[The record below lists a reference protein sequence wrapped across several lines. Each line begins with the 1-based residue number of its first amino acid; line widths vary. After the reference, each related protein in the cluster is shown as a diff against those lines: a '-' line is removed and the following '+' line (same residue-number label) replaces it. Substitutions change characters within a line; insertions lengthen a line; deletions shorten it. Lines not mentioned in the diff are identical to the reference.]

1 MQTSL
6 FRLFTPA
13 MKAFKAPLFN
23 QADRIFLWI
32 AALFGVL
39 YIFIT
44 PPFQAPDEFFHFYRT
59 YQLSEGQVLATKE
72 GNQVG
77 GLLPRSL
84 QTVSLPFMGLPH
96 QPENRLSLTQLGDTL
111 KLPLGDTGDRI
122 FMHLST
128 MALYSPIPYIPSTV
142 GVGLG
147 KLVGLSPLALTY
159 VGRLFNL
166 AAWIALGYA
175 ALRITPIFR
184 WVMLLLLLTPM
195 SLFLAASLSADAIT
209 NGLAFVLMALV
220 LRTAFGESETLSVRD
235 VGAIA
240 LTTTLLA
247 LSKQAYVP
255 LAFLWLL
262 IPISKAKNPQRY
274 WLWFG
279 LVLLVSVGA
288 SLLWAGWIKPLYVP
302 LNPFH
307 PPESQS
313 PDGQLAYVLAHP
325 IAFFKVVKKTVDLLG
340 DTWLHQFIGHLGWV
354 DVPLP
359 IPFVASYF
367 GVLIGAALGDGDRK
381 IQIHLWKKIGLGTL
395 FVLNGLL
402 LCLSIYLVWAPVGGT
417 VIEGIQGRY
426 FIPLS
431 PALFLLFYNRR
442 WLFLSKFSK
451 ISSHLISLYLLFS
464 CGLTVAFLIHRYY

>member
-1 MQTSL
+1 
-6 FRLFTPA
+6 
-13 MKAFKAPLFN
+13 MKAFKIHFFDRAE
-23 QADRIFLWI
+23 RIFLWI

-39 YIFIT
+39 YVFIT

-59 YQLSEGQVLATKE
+59 YQLSEGQLFATKE

-96 QPENRLSLTQLGDTL
+96 RPENRLSLTQMGETL
-111 KLPLGDTGDRI
+111 QMPLGDTDDRI

-147 KLVGLSPLALTY
+147 KLVGFSPLALTY

-166 AAWIALGYA
+166 GAWIALGYA
-175 ALRITPIFR
+175 ALRITPFSR

-209 NGLAFVLMALV
+209 NGLAFLLAALV
-220 LRTAFGESETLSVRD
+220 LRTAFGESATLSVRE

-262 IPISKAKNPQRY
+262 IPISKAKKPERY

-279 LVLLVSVGA
+279 LVLLVSVGL

-325 IAFFKVVKKTVDLLG
+325 IAFFQVVKKTVDLLG
-340 DTWLHQFIGHLGWV
+340 DTWLHQFIGYLGWV

-359 IPFVASYF
+359 IPFVVSYF
-367 GVLIGAALGDGDRK
+367 VVLVGAALGDGDRDTR
-381 IQIHLWKKIGLGTL
+381 IHLWKKLGLITL

-402 LCLSIYLVWAPVGGT
+402 LCLSIYLVWAPVGGK

-431 PALFLLFYNRR
+431 PVLFLLFYNQR

-464 CGLTVAFLIHRYY
+464 CGLTVAVLIHRYY